1 MKICQPISWMAN
13 PFRSDI
19 STGKSTVANKE
30 LIDLSEDTV
39 LKMNFN
45 RNKLTLFWMNVLQ
58 TYPDSSASALKVVS
72 IHIFCEIGFSVMV
85 TIKTQFQN
93 RLQLSD
99 SLRLKMTAIEV
110 DIDAVTRQPERKP
123 ILRMHPKNG
132 QELYTAVAVNFGLQQ
147 EVQKDLAKHLK
158 IIIIYENN
166 PFN

>member
-1 MKICQPISWMAN
+1 MAN

-45 RNKLTLFWMNVLQ
+45 PNKLTLFWMNVLQ
-58 TYPDSSASALKVVS
+58 TYPDSSAAALKVLFPFTS
-72 IHIFCEIGFSVMV
+72 SYFCEIGFSVMV

-123 ILRMHPKNG
+123 ILRMYPKNG

-147 EVQKDLAKHLK
+147 EIQKDLAKVSL
-158 IIIIYENN
+158 
-166 PFN
+166 